1 MLKENK
7 EISIYNEELIE
18 FEFNDFS
25 IFYDKIKEIWFLE
38 SYEEELSIVLDD
50 ETFNSQKDILDKL
63 NFDSIY
69 LDNLK
74 EFIKE

>member
-74 EFIKE
+74 EFIKK